1 MVCPN
6 PELIFLHS
14 ENADGCNARRVP
26 AGSVSSDL
34 KIASNSDRLHRQSPT
49 AADAIE
55 DEVKETRAICGGR
68 RHRSLENY
76 IDRRHISGS

>member
-1 MVCPN
+1 MPR

-26 AGSVSSDL
+26 APPL
-34 KIASNSDRLHRQSPT
+34 APICSDRLHKQIPT

-55 DEVKETRAICGGR
+55 DEVQDALAIRMGDAVAALR
-68 RHRSLENY
+68 
-76 IDRRHISGS
+76 IA

>member
-1 MVCPN
+1 MARQDGMPR
-6 PELIFLHS
+6 PELIFVHS
-14 ENADGCNARRVP
+14 GSADGCNARRVP

-55 DEVKETRAICGGR
+55 DEVKETLGAAYFG
-68 RHRSLENY
+68 
-76 IDRRHISGS
+76 